1 MNRDWMALADE
12 AIASDGIS
20 RAGARAALAA
30 PETEAWA
37 LLAAAGRVRTRFH
50 GNRVRV
56 HVLQNAKLGGC
67 PEDCGF
73 CAQSSRYET
82 PAGRAPLLDR
92 AAIVEG
98 AREAAA
104 AGAWK
109 FCIVTATRGP
119 SDRDLDVLCDAVR
132 EIKATVPVKV
142 CTSLGLLDAPKAR
155 RLAEAG
161 VDRFNHNL
169 ETSRRL
175 FGEICTTH
183 TFDDRVATLRH
194 AREAGM
200 EACCGCIVGMGETD
214 EDLLDLLWSLKEVG
228 PTSIPVNFLDPRPG
242 TPMADRPRPTP
253 LRCLQ
258 VLSVF
263 RLVHPRPDLRVAG
276 GREVNLRSLQAAALV
291 AANSIF
297 TNGYLTTPGNE
308 SSEDHRMIRDAGFE
322 IETVLEGHPREAEPR
337 EV

>member
-1 MNRDWMALADE
+1 MNRNWMALAEE
-12 AIASDGIS
+12 ALEADGIARE
-20 RAGARAALAA
+20 RAREALEA
-30 PETEAWA
+30 PEAEAYE
-37 LLAAAGRVRTRFH
+37 LLAAARRVRVHHH

-73 CAQSSRYET
+73 CSQSARYET
-82 PAGRAPLLDR
+82 GTGRDALLSA

-98 AREAAA
+98 ARAAA
-104 AGAWK
+104 AEGAWK
-109 FCIVTATRGP
+109 YCIVTATRGP

-132 EIKATVPVKV
+132 TIKATIPVKV

-175 FGEICTTH
+175 FPEVCTTH
-183 TFDDRVATLRH
+183 GWEDRRRTLDLV
-194 AREAGM
+194 REAGM
-200 EACCGCIVGMGETD
+200 EICSGGIVGMGEGT
-214 EDLLDLLWSLKEVG
+214 EDLLDLAYALKEAG
-228 PTSIPVNFLDPRPG
+228 ATSIPVNFLDPRPG
-242 TPMADRPRPTP
+242 TPCGGRTRLTP

-258 VLSVF
+258 VLAVF
-263 RLVHPRPDLRVAG
+263 RLVHPRPDLRAAG
-276 GREVNLRSLQAAALV
+276 GREVNLRSLQPLALL

-297 TNGYLTTPGNE
+297 SDGYLTTPGNE
-308 SSEDHRMIRDAGFE
+308 PSADRAMIEDAGF
-322 IETVLEGHPREAEPR
+322 VLERVPEGEPYA
-337 EV
+337 V

>member
-1 MNRDWMALADE
+1 MRNWAALADE
-12 AIASDGIS
+12 ALETDGIARE
-20 RAGARAALAA
+20 RAREALAA
-30 PETEAWA
+30 PEDAAWD
-37 LLAAAGRVRTRFH
+37 LLAAARRVRVAHH

-56 HVLQNAKLGGC
+56 HVLCNAKLGGC

-82 PAGRAPLLDR
+82 PAGKAPLLDR
-92 AAIVEG
+92 EALVAQ
-98 AREAAA
+98 ARDAAA

-132 EIKATVPVKV
+132 EIKRTIPVKV

-183 TFDDRVATLRH
+183 TFDDRVRTLRL

-200 EACCGCIVGMGETD
+200 EACCGGIVGMGETD
-214 EDLLDLLWSLKEVG
+214 EDLLDLAYALKEVG
-228 PTSIPVNFLDPRPG
+228 ASSIPVNFLDPRPG
-242 TPMADRPRPTP
+242 TPMADRPRLTP

-258 VLSVF
+258 ILAVF
-263 RLVHPRPDLRVAG
+263 RLVHPRPDLRAAG
-276 GREVNLRSLQAAALV
+276 GREVNLRSLQPMALL

-297 TNGYLTTPGNE
+297 TEGYLTTPGNE
-308 SSEDHRMIRDAGFE
+308 ASDDLRMIADAGFVAE
-322 IETVLEGHPREAEPR
+322 RVGEAAAA
-337 EV
+337 V

>member
-1 MNRDWMALADE
+1 MNRNWMELADE
-12 AIASDGIS
+12 ALETDGVARE
-20 RAGARAALAA
+20 RAREALAA
-30 PETEAWA
+30 PETEAFE
-37 LLAAAGRVRTRFH
+37 LLAAARRVRTRFH

-56 HVLQNAKLGGC
+56 HVLLNAKLGGC

-92 AAIVEG
+92 EAIVQG

-109 FCIVTATRGP
+109 YCIVTATRGP
-119 SDRDLDVLCDAVR
+119 SDRDLDLLCDAVR
-132 EIKATVPVKV
+132 EIKATIPVKV

-161 VDRFNHNL
+161 VDRFNHNI

-175 FGEICTTH
+175 FPEICTTH
-183 TFDDRVATLRH
+183 GYDDRVRTVRL

-214 EDLLDLLWSLKEVG
+214 EDLLDVAYALKELG
-228 PTSIPVNFLDPRPG
+228 ASSIPVNFLDPRPG
-242 TPMADRPRPTP
+242 TPLAGRARLTP

-263 RLVHPRPDLRVAG
+263 RLVHPRPDLRAAG
-276 GREVNLRSLQAAALV
+276 GREVNLRSLQPLALL

-308 SSEDHRMIRDAGFE
+308 ASADRRMIEDAGFE
-322 IETVLEGHPREAEPR
+322 IETAEVSGAPM

>member
-1 MNRDWMALADE
+1 MNRNWMALAEE
-12 AIASDGIS
+12 ALEADGIARE
-20 RAGARAALAA
+20 RAREALEA
-30 PETEAWA
+30 PEAEAYE
-37 LLAAAGRVRTRFH
+37 LLAAARRVRVHHH

-73 CAQSSRYET
+73 CSQSARYET
-82 PAGRAPLLDR
+82 GAGRDALLSA

-98 AREAAA
+98 ARAAA
-104 AGAWK
+104 AEGAWK
-109 FCIVTATRGP
+109 YCIVTATRGP

-132 EIKATVPVKV
+132 TIKATIPVKV

-175 FGEICTTH
+175 FPEVCTTH
-183 TFDDRVATLRH
+183 GWEDRRRTLDLV
-194 AREAGM
+194 REAGM
-200 EACCGCIVGMGETD
+200 EICSGGIVGMGEGT
-214 EDLLDLLWSLKEVG
+214 EDLLDLAYALKEAG
-228 PTSIPVNFLDPRPG
+228 ATSIPVNFLDPRPG
-242 TPMADRPRPTP
+242 TPYGGRTRLTP

-258 VLSVF
+258 VLAVF
-263 RLVHPRPDLRVAG
+263 RLVHPRPDLRAAG
-276 GREVNLRSLQAAALV
+276 GREVNLRSLQPLALL

-297 TNGYLTTPGNE
+297 SDGYLTTPGNE
-308 SSEDHRMIRDAGFE
+308 PSADRAMIEDAGF
-322 IETVLEGHPREAEPR
+322 VLERVPEGEPYA
-337 EV
+337 V

>member
-1 MNRDWMALADE
+1 MALADE
-12 AIASDGIS
+12 SIEMDGIARE
-20 RAGARAALAA
+20 RAREALAA
-30 PETEAWA
+30 PETEAYE
-37 LLAAAGRVRTRFH
+37 LLAAARRVRTRFH

-56 HVLQNAKLGGC
+56 HVLLNAKLGGC

-82 PAGRAPLLDR
+82 PAGRAPMLDA
-92 AAIVEG
+92 AAIVRE
-98 AREAAA
+98 ARDAAA

-119 SDRDLDVLCDAVR
+119 SDRDLDVLCEAVR

-175 FGEICTTH
+175 FPEICTTH
-183 TFDDRVATLRH
+183 SYDDRVRTLRH
-194 AREAGM
+194 ATDAGM
-200 EACCGCIVGMGETD
+200 EACCGCILGMGETD
-214 EDLLDLLWSLKEVG
+214 EDLLDLAYALKEVG
-228 PTSIPVNFLDPRPG
+228 ATSIPVNFLDPRPG
-242 TPMADRPRPTP
+242 TPMAARPRPTP

-263 RLVHPRPDLRVAG
+263 RLIHPRPDLRAAG
-276 GREVNLRSLQAAALV
+276 GREVNLRSLQPLALQ

-297 TNGYLTTPGNE
+297 TDGYLTTPGN
-308 SSEDHRMIRDAGFE
+308 SPDADLRMIEDAGFV
-322 IETVLEGHPREAEPR
+322 IERVPESPAFA
-337 EV
+337 V

>member
-1 MNRDWMALADE
+1 MNRNWMALAEE
-12 AIASDGIS
+12 ALEADGIARE
-20 RAGARAALAA
+20 RAREALEA
-30 PETEAWA
+30 PEAEAYE
-37 LLAAAGRVRTRFH
+37 LLAAARRARVHHH

-73 CAQSSRYET
+73 CSQSARYET
-82 PAGRAPLLDR
+82 GAGRDALLSA

-98 AREAAA
+98 ARAAA
-104 AGAWK
+104 AEGAWK
-109 FCIVTATRGP
+109 YCIVTATRGP

-132 EIKATVPVKV
+132 TIKATIPVKV

-175 FGEICTTH
+175 FPEVCTTH
-183 TFDDRVATLRH
+183 GWEDRRRTLDLV
-194 AREAGM
+194 REAGM
-200 EACCGCIVGMGETD
+200 EICSGGIVGMGEGT
-214 EDLLDLLWSLKEVG
+214 EDLLDLAYALKEAG
-228 PTSIPVNFLDPRPG
+228 ATSIPVNFLDPRPG
-242 TPMADRPRPTP
+242 TPYGGRTRLTP

-258 VLSVF
+258 VLAVF
-263 RLVHPRPDLRVAG
+263 RLVHPRPDLRAAG
-276 GREVNLRSLQAAALV
+276 GREVNLRSLQPLALL

-297 TNGYLTTPGNE
+297 SDGYLTTPGNE
-308 SSEDHRMIRDAGFE
+308 PSADRAMIEDAGF
-322 IETVLEGHPREAEPR
+322 VLERVPEGEPYA
-337 EV
+337 V

>member
-1 MNRDWMALADE
+1 MTGDWAALADE
-12 AIASDGIS
+12 AIARDGIPRG
-20 RAGARAALAA
+20 RAREALAA
-30 PETEAWA
+30 PEEATYD
-37 LLAAAGRVRTRFH
+37 LLAAARRVRVRFH

-56 HVLQNAKLGGC
+56 HVLLNAKLGGC

-82 PAGRAPLLDR
+82 PAGRAPLLD
-92 AAIVEG
+92 AASIVRG
-98 AREAAA
+98 AQEAAE

-119 SDRDLDVLCDAVR
+119 SDRDLDVLCEAVR
-132 EIKATVPVKV
+132 EIKRTVPVKV
-142 CTSLGLLDAPKAR
+142 CTSLGILDAPKAR

-175 FGEICTTH
+175 FPEVCTTH
-183 TFDDRVATLRH
+183 SYDDRVATVRL

-214 EDLLDLLWSLKEVG
+214 EDLLDVAYALKEVG
-228 PTSIPVNFLDPRPG
+228 ATSIPVNFLDPRPG
-242 TPMADRPRPTP
+242 TPMAGRPRLTP
-253 LRCLQ
+253 LRCLR

-263 RLVHPRPDLRVAG
+263 RLVHPRPDLRAAG
-276 GREVNLRSLQAAALV
+276 GREVNLRSLQPLALH

-297 TNGYLTTPGNE
+297 TDGYLTTPGNE
-308 SSEDHRMIRDAGFE
+308 PSEDLRMIEDAGFVVE
-322 IETVLEGHPREAEPR
+322 RVGEAAPFA
-337 EV
+337 V

>member
-1 MNRDWMALADE
+1 MSDWTRLAE
-12 AIASDGIS
+12 ESLETGGIARE
-20 RAGARAALAA
+20 RAREALAA
-30 PETEAWA
+30 PEREAWP
-37 LLAAAGRVRTRFH
+37 LLEAARRVRTAFH

-56 HVLQNAKLGGC
+56 HVLCNAKLGGC

-82 PAGRAPLLDR
+82 PAGRAPLLDGPE
-92 AAIVEG
+92 IVAR

-132 EIKATVPVKV
+132 TIKSTIPVKV
-142 CTSLGLLDAPKAR
+142 CTSLGLLDAAKAR

-175 FGEICTTH
+175 FGEVCTTH
-183 TFDDRVATLRH
+183 TWEDRVRTLRH

-200 EACCGCIVGMGETD
+200 EACCGGIVGMGETD
-214 EDLLDLLWSLKEVG
+214 EDLLDLAYALKEVG
-228 PTSIPVNFLDPRPG
+228 ASSIPVNFLDPRPG
-242 TPMADRPRPTP
+242 TPMGDRPRLTP

-258 VLSVF
+258 ILAVF
-263 RLVHPRPDLRVAG
+263 RLIHPRPDLRAAG
-276 GREVNLRSLQAAALV
+276 GREVNLRSLQPLALL

-297 TNGYLTTPGNE
+297 TEGYLTTPGNE
-308 SSEDHRMIRDAGFE
+308 ADADLRMIEDAGFVAE
-322 IETVLEGHPREAEPR
+322 RVGEAAAA
-337 EV
+337 V

>member
-1 MNRDWMALADE
+1 MTDWTELAE
-12 AIASDGIS
+12 ESLAHDGIP
-20 RAGARAALAA
+20 RARAREALAA
-30 PETEAWA
+30 PEREAWG
-37 LLAAAGRVRTRFH
+37 LLEAARRVRVHHH
-50 GNRVRV
+50 GWTVRV
-56 HVLQNAKLGGC
+56 HVLHNAKRGGC
-67 PEDCGF
+67 PEDCSF
-73 CAQSSRYET
+73 CSQSSRYRTAVDRE
-82 PAGRAPLLDR
+82 PLDD
-92 AAIVEG
+92 VESMVAG

-104 AGAWK
+104 RGAYK
-109 FCIVTATRGP
+109 YCIVTATRGP
-119 SDRDLDVLCDAVR
+119 SDRDLDVLCEAVR
-132 EIKATVPVKV
+132 RIKAEVPITV
-142 CTSLGLLDAPKAR
+142 CASLGLLDGPKAK

-175 FGEICTTH
+175 FGEVCTTH
-183 TFDDRVATLRH
+183 TFDDRVETLRH

-242 TPMADRPRPTP
+242 TPMAGRPRPTP

-276 GREVNLRSLQAAALV
+276 GREVNLRALQAAALV

-308 SSEDHRMIRDAGFE
+308 ASADLRMIEDAGFA
-322 IETVLEGHPREAEPR
+322 IETVMEGEAR
-337 EV
+337 AV

>member
-1 MNRDWMALADE
+1 MTARNWQALADE
-12 AIASDGIS
+12 ALETDGIARE
-20 RAGARAALAA
+20 RAREALAA
-30 PETEAWA
+30 PESEAWD
-37 LLAAAGRVRTRFH
+37 LLAAARRVRVRWH

-56 HVLQNAKLGGC
+56 HVLMNAKLGGC

-82 PAGRAPLLDR
+82 PAGREPLLDR
-92 AAIVEG
+92 RAIVEG

-109 FCIVTATRGP
+109 YCIVTATRGP
-119 SDRDLDVLCDAVR
+119 SDRDLDVICDAVR
-132 EIKATVPVKV
+132 EIKGTIPVKV

-175 FGEICTTH
+175 FPEICTTH
-183 TFDDRVATLRH
+183 TWDDRVRTLRH
-194 AREAGM
+194 ARDAGM
-200 EACCGCIVGMGETD
+200 EACCGCIVGMGEGD
-214 EDLLDLLWSLKEVG
+214 EDLLDVMYALKEVG
-228 PTSIPVNFLDPRPG
+228 ATSIPVNFLDPRPG
-242 TPMADRPRPTP
+242 TPMADRPRLTP

-258 VLSVF
+258 VLAVF
-263 RLVHPRPDLRVAG
+263 RLVHPRPDLRAAG
-276 GREVNLRSLQAAALV
+276 GREVNLRSLQAAALL

-297 TNGYLTTPGNE
+297 TDGYLTTPGNTP
-308 SSEDHRMIRDAGFE
+308 SADLQMIRDAGFE
-322 IETVLEGHPREAEPR
+322 IETVAEGTAM

>member
-1 MNRDWMALADE
+1 MKDWARLADE
-12 AIASDGIS
+12 ALEMDGIARE
-20 RAGARAALAA
+20 RAREALAA
-30 PETEAWA
+30 PEAEAWD
-37 LLAAAGRVRTRFH
+37 LLAAARRVRVVHH

-56 HVLQNAKLGGC
+56 HVLCNAKLGGC

-82 PAGRAPLLDR
+82 PAGRAPPLATAD
-92 AAIVEG
+92 IVAQ
-98 AREAAA
+98 ARDAAA

-119 SDRDLDVLCDAVR
+119 TDRELDSLCEAVR
-132 EIKATVPVKV
+132 EIKRTIPVKV

-175 FGEICTTH
+175 FGEVCTTH
-183 TFDDRVATLRH
+183 SYDDRVQTLRH

-200 EACCGCIVGMGETD
+200 EACCGGIVGMGETS
-214 EDLLDLLWSLKEVG
+214 EDLLDLAYALKEVG
-228 PTSIPVNFLDPRPG
+228 ATSIPVNFLDPRPG
-242 TPMADRPRPTP
+242 TPMADRPRLTP

-258 VLSVF
+258 ILAVF
-263 RLVHPRPDLRVAG
+263 RLIHPRPDLRAAG
-276 GREVNLRSLQAAALV
+276 GREVNLRSLQPAALL

-297 TNGYLTTPGNE
+297 TEGYLTTPGNE
-308 SSEDHRMIRDAGFE
+308 ASQDLRMIEDAGFVAE
-322 IETVLEGHPREAEPR
+322 RVGEAATA
-337 EV
+337 V

>member
-1 MNRDWMALADE
+1 MRRNWMDLADE
-12 AIASDGIS
+12 AVAADGIARE
-20 RAGARAALAA
+20 RAREALAA
-30 PETEAWA
+30 PEPDAYD
-37 LLAAAGRVRTRFH
+37 LLAAARRVRTRFH

-56 HVLQNAKLGGC
+56 HVLLNAKLGGC

-73 CAQSSRYET
+73 CAQASRHERPT
-82 PAGRAPLLDR
+82 GRAPLLDR
-92 AAIVEG
+92 ESIVRS

-132 EIKATVPVKV
+132 EIKATVPVRV
-142 CTSLGLLDAPKAR
+142 CASLGLLDAPKAR

-175 FGEICTTH
+175 FPGICTTH
-183 TFDDRVATLRH
+183 SYDDRVRTVRL

-214 EDLLDLLWSLKEVG
+214 EDLLDLAYALKEIG
-228 PTSIPVNFLDPRPG
+228 ATSIPVNFLDPRPG
-242 TPMADRPRPTP
+242 TPMAGRPRLTP

-263 RLVHPRPDLRVAG
+263 RLVHPRPDLRAAG
-276 GREVNLRSLQAAALV
+276 GREVSLRSLQPLALQ

-297 TNGYLTTPGNE
+297 SNGYLTTPGNNA
-308 SSEDHRMIRDAGFE
+308 DADRRMIEDAGFVV
-322 IETVLEGHPREAEPR
+322 ETVSEGRPT

>member
-1 MNRDWMALADE
+1 MTRSWMDLADE
-12 AIASDGIS
+12 AMETDGVARE
-20 RAGARAALAA
+20 RAREALAA
-30 PETEAWA
+30 PETEAWE
-37 LLAAAGRVRTRFH
+37 LLAAARRVRTRFH

-56 HVLQNAKLGGC
+56 HVLLNAKLGGC

-92 AAIVEG
+92 EAIVQG

-109 FCIVTATRGP
+109 YCIVTATRGP

-132 EIKATVPVKV
+132 EIKATIPVKV

-175 FGEICTTH
+175 FPEICTTH
-183 TFDDRVATLRH
+183 GYDDRVRTVRL

-214 EDLLDLLWSLKEVG
+214 EDLLDVAYALKELG
-228 PTSIPVNFLDPRPG
+228 ASSIPVNFLDPRPG
-242 TPMADRPRPTP
+242 TPLGERPRLTP

-263 RLVHPRPDLRVAG
+263 RLVHPRPDLRAAG
-276 GREVNLRSLQAAALV
+276 GREVNLRSLQPLALL

-308 SSEDHRMIRDAGFE
+308 ASADRRMIEDAGFE
-322 IETVLEGHPREAEPR
+322 IETAGVSGAPT

>member
-1 MNRDWMALADE
+1 MSENWMRLADE
-12 AIASDGIS
+12 AMECDGIARE
-20 RAGARAALAA
+20 RAVEALAA
-30 PETEAWA
+30 PADETWE
-37 LLAAAGRVRTRFH
+37 LLAAARRVRARFH

-56 HVLQNAKLGGC
+56 HILLNAKLGAC

-82 PAGRAPLLDR
+82 PAGRAPLLDAASIVADARR
-92 AAIVEG
+92 AAG
-98 AREAAA
+98 

-119 SDRDLDVLCDAVR
+119 SDRDLDVLCEAVR
-132 EIKATVPVKV
+132 EIKRTVPVKV
-142 CTSLGLLDAPKAR
+142 CTSLGLLDAGKAR

-169 ETSRRL
+169 ETSARM
-175 FGEICTTH
+175 FPEICTTH
-183 TFDDRVATLRH
+183 SYEDRVRTLRL

-200 EACCGCIVGMGETD
+200 EACCGGIVGMGETD
-214 EDLLDLLWSLKEVG
+214 EDLLDLAYALKDVG
-228 PTSIPVNFLDPRPG
+228 ASSIPVNFLDPRPG
-242 TPMADRPRPTP
+242 TPLGNRPRLTP

-263 RLVHPRPDLRVAG
+263 RLVHPRPDLRAAG
-276 GREVNLRSLQAAALV
+276 GREVNLRSLQPLCLL

-297 TNGYLTTPGNE
+297 TEGYLTTPGNRAD
-308 SSEDHRMIRDAGFE
+308 EDRRMIEDAGFV
-322 IETVLEGHPREAEPR
+322 IEQVVPEGAAPRA
-337 EV
+337 V

>member
-1 MNRDWMALADE
+1 MRDWSALADE
-12 AIASDGIS
+12 ALETDGIARE
-20 RAGARAALAA
+20 RAREALAA
-30 PETEAWA
+30 PEDAAWD
-37 LLAAAGRVRTRFH
+37 LLAAARRVRVAHH

-56 HVLQNAKLGGC
+56 HVLCNAKLGGC

-82 PAGRAPLLDR
+82 PAGRAPLLDGGE
-92 AAIVEG
+92 IVAR

-132 EIKATVPVKV
+132 EIKRTVPVKV

-183 TFDDRVATLRH
+183 TFDDRVRTLRL

-200 EACCGCIVGMGETD
+200 EACCGGIVGMGETS
-214 EDLLDLLWSLKEVG
+214 EDLLDLAYALKEVG
-228 PTSIPVNFLDPRPG
+228 ASSIPVNFLDPRPG
-242 TPMADRPRPTP
+242 TPMADRPRLTP

-258 VLSVF
+258 ILAVF
-263 RLVHPRPDLRVAG
+263 RLIHPRPDLRAAG
-276 GREVNLRSLQAAALV
+276 GREVNLRSLQPMALL

-297 TNGYLTTPGNE
+297 TEGYLTTPGNE
-308 SSEDHRMIRDAGFE
+308 ASDDLRMIADGGFVAE
-322 IETVLEGHPREAEPR
+322 RVGEASAA
-337 EV
+337 V

>member
-1 MNRDWMALADE
+1 MSRNWMELADE
-12 AIASDGIS
+12 ALETDGVARE
-20 RAGARAALAA
+20 RAREALAA
-30 PETEAWA
+30 PESETFEI
-37 LLAAAGRVRTRFH
+37 LAAARRVRTRFH

-56 HVLQNAKLGGC
+56 HVLLNAKLGGC

-92 AAIVEG
+92 EAIVRG

-109 FCIVTATRGP
+109 YCIVTATRGP

-132 EIKATVPVKV
+132 EIKATIPVKV

-175 FGEICTTH
+175 FPEICTTH
-183 TFDDRVATLRH
+183 GYDDRVRTVRL

-214 EDLLDLLWSLKEVG
+214 EDLLDVAYALKELG
-228 PTSIPVNFLDPRPG
+228 ASSIPVNFLDPRPG
-242 TPMADRPRPTP
+242 TPLGERPRLTP

-263 RLVHPRPDLRVAG
+263 RLVHPRPDLRAAG
-276 GREVNLRSLQAAALV
+276 GREVNLRSLQPMALL

-308 SSEDHRMIRDAGFE
+308 ASADRRMIEDAGFT
-322 IETVLEGHPREAEPR
+322 IETAE
-337 EV
+337 VSGAAVDV